1 MDHAPVLLLGYN
13 RPDKMLQL
21 INALSSTKPQRLLIG
36 VDGPNSTKP
45 ADAHLV
51 KQTQDT
57 IGSITWPCEIRTRF
71 RPINLGL
78 KNAVVDSVSWAI
90 SEFGQVIILEDDAIP
105 GPQFVPYA
113 CQMLKDYCDAPN
125 IAHINGYNIVPPKFI
140 QNPDV
145 HSRLTRFPESYA
157 WATWDR
163 AWNSY
168 YDSLDWAVNCPIS
181 KLIEITGSRVN
192 AMRWRLTFRDAA
204 SGRINTWAYRW
215 LATMWSNNWKMLAP
229 NRNLVAYSGW
239 TDGTHTR
246 RKPKWSELPIKDIN
260 FTDKETSIE
269 HVVLDA
275 AADAWLGKKVFGE
288 SPFGLAEGVAA
299 TIAMSLLKHRPRQQK
314 KLTL

>member
-1 MDHAPVLLLGYN
+1 MDNAPVLLLGYN

-21 INALSSTKPQRLLIG
+21 INALSSTKPQKLLIG

-51 KQTQDT
+51 KRTQDT
-57 IGSITWPCEIRTRF
+57 IGSITWPCEIQTRF

-78 KNAVVDSVSWAI
+78 KNAIVDSVSWAI
-90 SEFGQVIILEDDAIP
+90 SEFGQVIVLEDDAIP
-105 GPQFVPYA
+105 GPQFIAYA
-113 CQMLKDYCDAPN
+113 SQMLKDYCDAPN
-125 IAHINGYNIVPPKFI
+125 IAHINGYNIVPKEFI
-140 QNPDV
+140 QQPDM

-157 WATWDR
+157 WATWER
-163 AWNSY
+163 AWKSY
-168 YDSLDWAVNCPIS
+168 DDSLDWAVNCPIS

-192 AMRWRLTFRDAA
+192 AMRWRLIFRDAA
-204 SGRINTWAYRW
+204 SGRIDTWAYRW

-239 TDGTHTR
+239 KDGTHTR
-246 RKPKWSELPIKDIN
+246 RKPKWSELPINDLHFN
-260 FTDKETSIE
+260 DKEASIE

-275 AADAWLGKKVFGE
+275 AADAWLGEKVFGE
-288 SPFGLAEGVAA
+288 SPFGLAEGVAV
-299 TIAMSLLKHRPRQQK
+299 TIALSLLKHLPRQQK